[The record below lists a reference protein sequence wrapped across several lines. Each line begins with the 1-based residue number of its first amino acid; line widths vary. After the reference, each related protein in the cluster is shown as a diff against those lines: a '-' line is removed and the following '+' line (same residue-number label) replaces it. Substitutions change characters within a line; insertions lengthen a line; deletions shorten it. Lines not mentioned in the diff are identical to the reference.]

1 MNPEELVEYCFDNG
15 VELFIENGNLK
26 ARGNENQIQM
36 LASTLKERKA
46 DLVQYLENLN
56 KRPSEPYQEEPL
68 TRYFMAEGWPYEAA
82 IGLARGMIERGSF
95 LPAHEQV
102 KYLRLLANLSP
113 DGTTL

>member
-1 MNPEELVEYCFDNG
+1 MNTEELIEHCFENG
-15 VELFIENGNLK
+15 VVLFVENGNLK
-26 ARGNENQIQM
+26 ARGNEKQIQE
-36 LASTLKERKA
+36 LASILKERKD
-46 DLVQYLENLN
+46 DLVQYLEGLS

-82 IGLARGMIERGSF
+82 IGLAKGMIERGSF

-102 KYLRLLANLSP
+102 KYLHLLVNVGL